1 MKAALI
7 ILSLASV
14 PLFSNAAAALE
25 SAQYEKL
32 ATQTIQEL
40 VGGKVADAS
49 ATFARLDQAMQIGI
63 AGCKEYI
70 AKHPE
75 DAALLGKVI
84 AEAPNM
90 TKMTADELEEAWG
103 DEGKAGDSVGRPLK
117 NIDNNGVTRGF
128 LDIVVHP
135 ARAHDL
141 IVEFGKTHDA
151 HALEEAKGELVEAL
165 GHLKVASAAL

>member
-1 MKAALI
+1 MRKLVLFAALAA
-7 ILSLASV
+7 LPVCSQG
-14 PLFSNAAAALE
+14 AAALE
-25 SAQYEKL
+25 GARYESLTKE
-32 ATQTIQEL
+32 TIQEL
-40 VGGKVADAS
+40 VAGKVPNTQ

-75 DAALLGKVI
+75 DAKLLDKVI
-84 AEAPNM
+84 AEAPGM
-90 TKMTADELEEAWG
+90 TTMTAEELEEAWG

-141 IVEFGKTHDA
+141 IVEFDKTHDV

-165 GHLKVASAAL
+165 GHLKVASTAL